1 MLYEIKNRFT
11 GSVIYTADLE
21 CDENA
26 SDAVKLGLAVVAAVK
41 AKAYLS
47 WADLS
52 GAYLSR
58 TNLSRANLS
67 RTDLSGADLSWAD
80 LSGAYLSR
88 TNLSRTDLSG
98 ADLSWADLSGAY
110 LSRTNLS
117 RANLSRT
124 DLSGA
129 NLLAY
134 GDMKYLRTMQIDTWA
149 IGYTHDTL
157 QIGCQRHAI
166 DKWRKWDTDAGR
178 KWIAAMDDN
187 ALEWAER
194 NLALVLQII
203 DANPALVPDLGK
215 AGSDGNS
222 DQRGTVLQGWRRK
235 CMRPSRAQRVRR
247 ISLVPRIVILAALL
261 HGRRP
266 TRLWDVGSL

>member
-41 AKAYLS
+41 AKAY
-47 WADLS
+47 
-52 GAYLSR
+52 
-58 TNLSRANLS
+58 
-67 RTDLSGADLSWAD
+67 
-80 LSGAYLSR
+80 
-88 TNLSRTDLSG
+88 
-98 ADLSWADLSGAY
+98 LSWADLSGAY

-215 AGSDGNS
+215 AGE
-222 DQRGTVLQGWRRK
+222 
-235 CMRPSRAQRVRR
+235 
-247 ISLVPRIVILAALL
+247 
-261 HGRRP
+261 
-266 TRLWDVGSL
+266 